1 MYVITYNLFNWF
13 RRLVLSK
20 EFRKL
25 QIDTIRIKMFKVAAN
40 VVRGGGYI
48 KFKLCSYF
56 QYKKEFMQTLD
67 NIYAL
72 NPKLE

>member
-1 MYVITYNLFNWF
+1 
-13 RRLVLSK
+13 
-20 EFRKL
+20 
-25 QIDTIRIKMFKVAAN
+25 MFKVAAK